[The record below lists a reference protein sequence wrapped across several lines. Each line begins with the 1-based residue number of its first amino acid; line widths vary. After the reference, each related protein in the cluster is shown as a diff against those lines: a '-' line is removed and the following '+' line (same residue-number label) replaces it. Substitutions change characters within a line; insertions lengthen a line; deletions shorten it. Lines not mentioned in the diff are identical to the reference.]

1 MGECELRS
9 KLGTVSDIVR
19 HEALG
24 SADALSA
31 EGAPAV
37 QVASAEAPTRRQP
50 WYLLAISTLSVLV
63 VLALWYLSTEHGWV
77 SPVFLPKPGRV
88 LGEAASTFASGELL
102 KDIWMSTRRVLLG
115 FLLAGVV
122 AVPLGIVMAVWAPA
136 KAAFDPF
143 VSLLRPLP
151 SITWIPLTMLWLG
164 IGEGQKIAIVFMG
177 SWIYILLYTIE
188 STRRV
193 DPLLIRAARNLG
205 AGDLDVMLHVVL
217 PGALPGIIAGLKVTL
232 AISWSCV
239 LSAEMIA
246 AQNGLGALIWQGKDW
261 GNLALVLVGMLCI
274 SIVVLVAD
282 KLANMLERLLL
293 PWERHQR
300 N

>member
-1 MGECELRS
+1 
-9 KLGTVSDIVR
+9 VSEILSN
-19 HEALG
+19 EALK
-24 SADALSA
+24 SAGVLST
-31 EGAPAV
+31 EGTPV
-37 QVASAEAPTRRQP
+37 PRVASSPGKKNSRKPAF
-50 WYLLAISTLSVLV
+50 LLMVSTFSVLS
-63 VLALWYLSTEHGWV
+63 VLALWYFSTELGWV

-88 LGEAASTFASGELL
+88 VSEGVANLANGQLL
-102 KDIWMSTRRVLLG
+102 KDIWMSTQRVVLG
-115 FLLAGVV
+115 FALAGAV
-122 AVPLGIVMAVWAPA
+122 AIPLGIIMAVWAPA
-136 KAAFDPF
+136 KAAVDPF

-188 STRRV
+188 STKRV

-205 AGDLDVMLHVVL
+205 ASDLHVMLHVIL

-274 SIVVLVAD
+274 SIVVLLAD
-282 KLANMLERLLL
+282 KVANVLERLLL
-293 PWERHQR
+293 PWERHTR
-300 N
+300 S

>member
-1 MGECELRS
+1 VSQIASNGS
-9 KLGTVSDIVR
+9 TVR
-19 HEALG
+19 
-24 SADALSA
+24 SA
-31 EGAPAV
+31 EGTSALLSRPGRRRSRRPA
-37 QVASAEAPTRRQP
+37 
-50 WYLLAISTLSVLV
+50 LLVISVLSVLL
-63 VLALWYLSTEHGWV
+63 VLALWYFATERGWV

-88 LGEAASTFASGELL
+88 VAEAIANFASGQLP
-102 KDIWMSTRRVLLG
+102 KDIWMSTQRVLLG
-115 FLLAGVV
+115 FALAGVV
-122 AVPLGIVMAVWAPA
+122 AIPLGIVMAVWAPA
-136 KAAFDPF
+136 KAAMDPF

-164 IGEGQKIAIVFMG
+164 IGEGQKVAIVFMG

-188 STRRV
+188 STKRV

-205 AGDLDVMLHVVL
+205 ASDLHVMLHVIL

-261 GNLALVLVGMLCI
+261 GNLPLVLVGMMAI
-274 SIVVLVAD
+274 SITVLVAD
-282 KLANMLERLLL
+282 LVAEHIERLLL
-293 PWERHQR
+293 PWERHR
-300 N
+300 RS

>member
-1 MGECELRS
+1 VGN
-9 KLGTVSDIVR
+9 
-19 HEALG
+19 EALKSTG
-24 SADALSA
+24 VLSA
-31 EGAPAV
+31 EGTPGRA
-37 QVASAEAPTRRQP
+37 ASAHVAPSSAKKNSRKP
-50 WYLLAISTLSVLV
+50 AFLLMISTLSVLS
-63 VLALWYLSTEHGWV
+63 VLALWYFSTERGWV

-88 LGEAASTFASGELL
+88 ISEGAANLANGQLL
-102 KDIWMSTRRVLLG
+102 KDIWMSTQRVVLG
-115 FLLAGVV
+115 FLLAGAV
-122 AVPLGIVMAVWAPA
+122 AIPLGIIMAVWAPA
-136 KAAFDPF
+136 KAAIDPF

-188 STRRV
+188 STKRV

-205 AGDLDVMLHVVL
+205 AGDLHVMLHVIL

-261 GNLALVLVGMLCI
+261 GNLALVVVGMLCI
-274 SIVVLVAD
+274 SVVVLLAD
-282 KLANMLERLLL
+282 RIANRLERLLL
-293 PWERHQR
+293 PWERHTR
-300 N
+300 S

>member
-1 MGECELRS
+1 VSEIVSHEVLKPAGAHATPAAGVARRGKRS
-9 KLGTVSDIVR
+9 SRRPL
-19 HEALG
+19 
-24 SADALSA
+24 LS
-31 EGAPAV
+31 V
-37 QVASAEAPTRRQP
+37 
-50 WYLLAISTLSVLV
+50 ISILSVLS
-63 VLALWYLSTEHGWV
+63 VLTLWYLSTEHGWI
-77 SPVFLPKPGRV
+77 SPVFLPKPARV
-88 LGEAASTFASGELL
+88 VAEAASSLASGQLL
-102 KDIWMSTRRVLLG
+102 KDIWMSTQRVLLG
-115 FLLAGVV
+115 FALAGAV
-122 AVPLGIVMAVWAPA
+122 AIPLGIIMAVWAPA
-136 KAAFDPF
+136 KAAMDPF

-188 STRRV
+188 STKRV

-205 AGDLDVMLHVVL
+205 ASDLHVMLHVIL

-246 AQNGLGALIWQGKDW
+246 AQNGLGAVIWQGKDW

-274 SIVVLVAD
+274 SIVVLLAD

-293 PWERHQR
+293 PWERHAR
-300 N
+300 S

>member
-1 MGECELRS
+1 MSEILS
-9 KLGTVSDIVR
+9 N
-19 HEALG
+19 EAPKSGGVLLTE
-24 SADALSA
+24 AT
-31 EGAPAV
+31 PV
-37 QVASAEAPTRRQP
+37 PRVASSPGKKNSRKPAF
-50 WYLLAISTLSVLV
+50 LLMISSLSVLS
-63 VLALWYLSTEHGWV
+63 VLALWYFSTERGWI

-88 LGEAASTFASGELL
+88 VSEGLANLANGQLL
-102 KDIWMSTRRVLLG
+102 KDIWMSTQRVVLG
-115 FLLAGVV
+115 FALAGAV
-122 AVPLGIVMAVWAPA
+122 AIPLGIIMAVWAPA
-136 KAAFDPF
+136 KAAVDPF

-188 STRRV
+188 STKRV

-205 AGDLDVMLHVVL
+205 AGDLHVMLHVIL

-274 SIVVLVAD
+274 SIVVLLAD
-282 KLANMLERLLL
+282 KVANVLERLLL
-293 PWERHQR
+293 PWERHTR
-300 N
+300 S

>member
-1 MGECELRS
+1 VSEIVSNEAPKSNVVLSTEGTPALR
-9 KLGTVSDIVR
+9 
-19 HEALG
+19 
-24 SADALSA
+24 
-31 EGAPAV
+31 
-37 QVASAEAPTRRQP
+37 VASASSTKNSRKPAF
-50 WYLLAISTLSVLV
+50 LLMVSTLSVLS
-63 VLALWYLSTEHGWV
+63 VLALWYFSTERGWV

-88 LGEAASTFASGELL
+88 VSEGVANLANGQLL
-102 KDIWMSTRRVLLG
+102 KDIWMSTQRVVLG
-115 FLLAGVV
+115 FALAGAV
-122 AVPLGIVMAVWAPA
+122 AIPLGIIMAVWAPA
-136 KAAFDPF
+136 KAAVDPF

-188 STRRV
+188 STKRV

-205 AGDLDVMLHVVL
+205 AGDLHVMLHVIL

-274 SIVVLVAD
+274 SIVVLLAD
-282 KLANMLERLLL
+282 KVANVLERLLL
-293 PWERHQR
+293 PWERHGR
-300 N
+300 G

>member
-1 MGECELRS
+1 VSEIASDNALKSAGVLP
-9 KLGTVSDIVR
+9 GT
-19 HEALG
+19 
-24 SADALSA
+24 
-31 EGAPAV
+31 PARR
-37 QVASAEAPTRRQP
+37 VASRRKAGGRKP
-50 WYLLAISTLSVLV
+50 VLLAISVLSVLSV
-63 VLALWYLSTEHGWV
+63 VTLWYLSTERGWV

-88 LGEAASTFASGELL
+88 IAEAASSLASGQLL
-102 KDIWMSTRRVLLG
+102 KDIWMSTQRVLLG

-122 AVPLGIVMAVWAPA
+122 AVPLGIIMAVWAPA
-136 KAAFDPF
+136 KAAMDPF

-177 SWIYILLYTIE
+177 SWIYILLYTVE
-188 STRRV
+188 STKRV

-205 AGDLDVMLHVVL
+205 ASDLHVMLHVIL

-246 AQNGLGALIWQGKDW
+246 AQNGLGAVIWQGKDW

-274 SIVVLVAD
+274 SIVVLIAD
-282 KLANMLERLLL
+282 KLANLLERLLL
-293 PWERHQR
+293 PWERHAR
-300 N
+300 S

>member
-1 MGECELRS
+1 LPGKKNS
-9 KLGTVSDIVR
+9 
-19 HEALG
+19 
-24 SADALSA
+24 
-31 EGAPAV
+31 
-37 QVASAEAPTRRQP
+37 RQP
-50 WYLLAISTLSVLV
+50 AFLLLISALSVLS
-63 VLALWYLSTEHGWV
+63 VLALWYLSTERGWI

-88 LGEAASTFASGELL
+88 VSEGAANLANGQLL
-102 KDIWMSTRRVLLG
+102 KDIWMSTQRVVLG
-115 FLLAGVV
+115 FALAGAV
-122 AVPLGIVMAVWAPA
+122 AIPLGIIMAVWAPA
-136 KAAFDPF
+136 KAAVDPF

-188 STRRV
+188 STKRV

-205 AGDLDVMLHVVL
+205 AGDLDVMLHVIL

-274 SIVVLVAD
+274 SIVVLLAD
-282 KLANMLERLLL
+282 RIANVLERLLL
-293 PWERHQR
+293 PWERQTR
-300 N
+300 S

>member
-1 MGECELRS
+1 MSQIASNES
-9 KLGTVSDIVR
+9 TV
-19 HEALG
+19 
-24 SADALSA
+24 LSA
-31 EGAPAV
+31 EGTSDLLSRPGRRRSRKPA
-37 QVASAEAPTRRQP
+37 
-50 WYLLAISTLSVLV
+50 LLLISVLSVML
-63 VLALWYLSTEHGWV
+63 VLALWYFATERGWV

-88 LGEAASTFASGELL
+88 VAEAIASFASGQLI
-102 KDIWMSTRRVLLG
+102 KDIWMSTQRVLLG
-115 FLLAGVV
+115 FALAGVV
-122 AVPLGIVMAVWAPA
+122 AIPLGIVMAVWAPA
-136 KAAFDPF
+136 KAAMDPF

-164 IGEGQKIAIVFMG
+164 IGEGQKVAIVFMG

-188 STRRV
+188 STKRI

-205 AGDLDVMLHVVL
+205 ASDLHVMLHVIL

-274 SIVVLVAD
+274 SIVVLLAD
-282 KLANMLERLLL
+282 KLADMLERLLL

-300 N
+300 S

>member
-1 MGECELRS
+1 VSQIASNES
-9 KLGTVSDIVR
+9 TVR
-19 HEALG
+19 
-24 SADALSA
+24 SA
-31 EGAPAV
+31 EGTSALLSRPGRRRSRRPA
-37 QVASAEAPTRRQP
+37 
-50 WYLLAISTLSVLV
+50 LLVISVLSVLL
-63 VLALWYLSTEHGWV
+63 VLALWYFATERGWV

-88 LGEAASTFASGELL
+88 VAEAIANFASGQLP
-102 KDIWMSTRRVLLG
+102 KDIWMSTQRVLLG
-115 FLLAGVV
+115 FALAGVV
-122 AVPLGIVMAVWAPA
+122 AIPLGIVMAVWAPA
-136 KAAFDPF
+136 KAAMDPF

-164 IGEGQKIAIVFMG
+164 IGEGQKVAIVFMG

-188 STRRV
+188 STKRV

-205 AGDLDVMLHVVL
+205 ASDLHVMLHVIL

-274 SIVVLVAD
+274 SIVVLLAD
-282 KLANMLERLLL
+282 KLADMLERLLL

-300 N
+300 S